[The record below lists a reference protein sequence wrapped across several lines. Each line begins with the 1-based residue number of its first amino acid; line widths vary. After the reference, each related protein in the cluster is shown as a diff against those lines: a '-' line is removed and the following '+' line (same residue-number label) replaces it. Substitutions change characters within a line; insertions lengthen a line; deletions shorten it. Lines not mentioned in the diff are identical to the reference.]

1 MAINDQSYDANYGK
15 LFKDK
20 RKSKK
25 LIYEKTQAMSMEVI
39 LPPSE
44 AAVRRFTIKKI
55 LWKFFCIFAQHL
67 QGTATTPSS
76 VQMQR

>member
-1 MAINDQSYDANYGK
+1 MAINDQSYDANYDK

-25 LIYEKTQAMSMEVI
+25 IIYEKTQAMSVEVI

-44 AAVRRFTIKKI
+44 AAICRFTIKNI
-55 LWKFFCIFAQHL
+55 L
-67 QGTATTPSS
+67 
-76 VQMQR
+76 

>member
-25 LIYEKTQAMSMEVI
+25 LIYEKTQAMLMEVI

-55 LWKFFCIFAQHL
+55 L
-67 QGTATTPSS
+67 
-76 VQMQR
+76 